1 MPYTDLA
8 ESYRKF
14 YLSVALSWKKFCFAK
29 VLWINCIRLI
39 VKLQQKT
46 RSVFSTT
53 IRSHFKVKTVN
64 WDYIGNPAHIHWRV
78 LVELEYM
85 FSSYFFCTLVCIV
98 TPTIIKSSKSEVT
111 VVDGNVLYLACEAE
125 GFPAP
130 SVTWK
135 KSNKVLQT
143 NINKTDFIIDEASEK
158 DAGKYECEASNSVG
172 TVSYTVEVTIKGKET
187 RKIKNCFPTI
197 FKVARKPVWKKRPK
211 GQNAFFRVINLC
223 NL

>member
-1 MPYTDLA
+1 MH
-8 ESYRKF
+8 
-14 YLSVALSWKKFCFAK
+14 
-29 VLWINCIRLI
+29 WINCIRLI

-135 KSNKVLQT
+135 KNNKVLQT
-143 NINKTDFIIDEASEK
+143 NINKTDFIIDHASEK
-158 DAGKYECEASNSVG
+158 YAGKYECEASNSVG
-172 TVSYTVEVTIKGKET
+172 TVSYTVKVTIKGKET
-187 RKIKNCFPTI
+187 RKIKKLLSNNFQSSEKTCLKET
-197 FKVARKPVWKKRPK
+197 AKRPK
-211 GQNAFFRVINLC
+211 GVF
-223 NL
+223 

>member
-1 MPYTDLA
+1 M
-8 ESYRKF
+8 
-14 YLSVALSWKKFCFAK
+14 
-29 VLWINCIRLI
+29 LWINCIRLI

-53 IRSHFKVKTVN
+53 IRSHFKVKRVN
-64 WDYIGNPAHIHWRV
+64 WDCLGNPAHILWRF
-78 LVELEYM
+78 LVELEYIY
-85 FSSYFFCTLVCIV
+85 SSYFFCTLLCIV

-125 GFPAP
+125 GFPTP

-135 KSNKVLQT
+135 RNNKVLQT
-143 NINKTDFIIDEASEK
+143 NINKTDFIIDDSSEK

-197 FKVARKPVWKKRPK
+197 FESSDKTCLKETAKRAK
-211 GQNAFFRVINLC
+211 RRF
-223 NL
+223 

>member
-1 MPYTDLA
+1 MH
-8 ESYRKF
+8 
-14 YLSVALSWKKFCFAK
+14 
-29 VLWINCIRLI
+29 WINCIRLI

-46 RSVFSTT
+46 PYVLSTT

-64 WDYIGNPAHIHWRV
+64 WDFIGNPAHIHWRV
-78 LVELEYM
+78 FVALENMY
-85 FSSYFFCTLVCIV
+85 SSYFFFTLVYTV

-111 VVDGNVLYLACEAE
+111 VVDGNVLYLACETE

-135 KSNKVLQT
+135 KSNKMLQT
-143 NINKTDFIIDEASEK
+143 NINKTDFIIDDASEK

-187 RKIKNCFPTI
+187 RKIKDCFPTI
-197 FKVARKPVWKKRPK
+197 FKVATKPV
-211 GQNAFFRVINLC
+211 
-223 NL
+223 